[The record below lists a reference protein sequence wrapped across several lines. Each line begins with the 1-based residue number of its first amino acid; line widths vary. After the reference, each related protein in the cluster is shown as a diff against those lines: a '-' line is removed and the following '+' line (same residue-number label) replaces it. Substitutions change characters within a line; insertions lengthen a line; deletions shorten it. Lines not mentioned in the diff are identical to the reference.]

1 MQKVRECEAANAAAD
16 ANSYNERLFEAGGL
30 RSFYHLARFKWVAD
44 TVRKL
49 KLHDLRLV
57 ELGCF
62 DGRLFEEIVWA
73 VEEYVGLDANWEGG
87 LALAREKFRNNPS
100 VRLIEAVDPSPLR
113 QFGDGHF
120 TAAASLETIEH
131 IPPQMVDGYL
141 DELARVTDGH
151 FFVTVPN
158 EIGPIFLTKHIAK
171 RILYGDGDGYTL
183 REVAA
188 STLLRPDLVE
198 RSEHKG
204 FDYRAIVREISR
216 RFEVVSVEG
225 LASFGL
231 PAIFSPTVAI
241 LARSKKK

>member
-1 MQKVRECEAANAAAD
+1 MQEVCECEAANAAAD

-30 RSFYHLARFKWVAD
+30 RSFYHLARFKWVAE
-44 TVRKL
+44 TVRKFGF
-49 KLHDLRLV
+49 HDLRMV

-62 DGRLFEEIVWA
+62 DGRLFEEISWA
-73 VEEYVGLDANWEGG
+73 VDEYVGLDANWEGG
-87 LALAREKFRNNPS
+87 LDLAREKFGNNPS

-113 QFGDGHF
+113 EFADGHF

-131 IPPQMVDGYL
+131 IPAQLVGGYL

-158 EIGPIFLTKHIAK
+158 EIEPIFLTEHVAK
-171 RILYGDGDGYTL
+171 RILHGDGDGYTL

-188 STLLRPDLVE
+188 STLLRPELVK
-198 RSEHKG
+198 RSERKG
-204 FDYRAIVREISR
+204 FDYRAIVREISK
-216 RFEVVSVEG
+216 RFEILSVEG
-225 LASFGL
+225 LVSFGL
-231 PAIFSPTVAI
+231 PAILSPTVAI